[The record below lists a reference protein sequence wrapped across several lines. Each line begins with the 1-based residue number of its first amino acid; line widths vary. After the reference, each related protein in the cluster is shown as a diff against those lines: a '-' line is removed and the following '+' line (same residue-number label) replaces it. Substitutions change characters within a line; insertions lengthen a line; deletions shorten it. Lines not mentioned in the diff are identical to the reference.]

1 MTMISLPRKNKG
13 ITLMELMIVVAI
25 VSILASVSFSQYAAY
40 GERARRAEARAALLD
55 AAALQERYYSD
66 NNQFAA
72 LATVGISTSTENNY
86 YTLSMSLDDAN
97 NQSFTLTATPANAD
111 ADCTTLTFTNA
122 GAKGFTGSG
131 DLNTCWGR

>member
-1 MTMISLPRKNKG
+1 MISLPHEHKG
-13 ITLMELMIVVAI
+13 FTLIELMIVVAI
-25 VSILASVSFSQYAAY
+25 IAILASVSFSQYAAY

-97 NQSFTLTATPANAD
+97 NQSFTLTATPVNAD
-111 ADCTTLTFTNA
+111 ADCATLTFTNA

-131 DLNTCWGR
+131 SLDTCWGR